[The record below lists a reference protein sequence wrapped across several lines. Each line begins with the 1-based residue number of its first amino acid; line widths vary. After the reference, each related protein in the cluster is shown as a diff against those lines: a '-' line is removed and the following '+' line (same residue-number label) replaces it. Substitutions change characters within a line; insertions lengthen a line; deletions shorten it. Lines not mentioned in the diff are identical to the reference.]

1 MKLKLFIIS
10 IIACHFLKAQDQKYI
25 DSVSN
30 LTKSKID
37 TVRFWSYS
45 ELAWILGYSEK
56 DKAID
61 YANKLI
67 LETQNTNYSKWL
79 AQGYNDLAILTYKS
93 GNLKQS
99 LDLNEKALAIR
110 QKLGN
115 KKDIASSLSKI
126 ANIKTE
132 NNEFA
137 EAIELQ
143 IQVLKLY
150 DELDI
155 KPYIAQTC
163 NNIGQIYNNLNNFK
177 MSNSYLKRAYEI
189 GKSIDD
195 PYGMSMTLSVWA
207 NNYSDMNK
215 LDSAIILYNEAKTIF
230 SEINDLRAY
239 ATVCNNLGRIYRKMK
254 NNDKGEEQYRE
265 AVNVSKEIGDSAGF
279 AFYQNNLANIIIDRG
294 DFFEAEKL
302 LENSL
307 EIAKK
312 ISNQE
317 VELSVIQSMVGLY
330 IQTKNPEKADFYFEK
345 YKSMKDTI
353 FSKETAVRFSEAQ
366 TKFEVEK
373 KDLELAKNKLQL
385 ESEKNKRLLSYGV
398 ILFVVVLLSISVWA
412 FIQKRKNSKVLEEKN
427 KQLNIANAEI
437 THQKEELHE
446 KQTEILDSI
455 RYAKRIQNALLT
467 SKSFLHENLKNHFI
481 LFKPKDIVSGDFYW
495 ATKYQNCIYFACC
508 DSTGHGVPGAFV
520 SLLNIGFLSE
530 AIKEK
535 GITEPGKIFD
545 YVRMRLIETI
555 SDENQKDGFDGIL
568 IKIQQGN
575 QTIEYTGANNNPLFI
590 KSGELIH
597 GSTNKM
603 PVGKGIKED
612 NFQTFS
618 IQLNTNDS
626 IYLFTDGYPDQFGGP
641 KGKKFK
647 YKQLEEMILN
657 NHSLDSNTQQETLDL
672 KLNDWKGNLEQ
683 VDDICVIGIKI

>member
-1 MKLKLFIIS
+1 MLS
-10 IIACHFLKAQDQKYI
+10 QDQRYV

-30 LTKSKID
+30 LTNSKID

-45 ELAWILGYSEK
+45 ELAWLLGYSEK

-67 LETQNTNYSKWL
+67 LEAERSNYPKWL

-99 LDLNEKALAIR
+99 LELNQKALVIR
-110 QKLGN
+110 KKLGD

-137 EAIELQ
+137 EALEIQ
-143 IQVLKLY
+143 IQALKIY
-150 DELDI
+150 EELDI

-215 LDSAIILYNEAKTIF
+215 LDSAIVLFNEAKTMF
-230 SEINDLRAY
+230 MAINDLRAY
-239 ATVCNNLGRIYRKMK
+239 STACNNLGRIYRKMK
-254 NNDKGEEQYRE
+254 NTEKGEEQYRE
-265 AVNVSKEIGDSAGF
+265 AVKVSKEIGDSAGF
-279 AFYQNNLANIIIDRG
+279 AFFQNNLANIIIDRG
-294 DFFEAEKL
+294 NFSEAEKL
-302 LENSL
+302 LYNSL

-345 YKSMKDTI
+345 FKSMKDTI
-353 FSKETAVRFSEAQ
+353 FSKETAIRFSEAQ

-385 ESEKNKRLLSYGV
+385 ESEKNKRLLSYGI
-398 ILFVVVLLSISVWA
+398 ILFVVVLLSISIWA
-412 FIQKRKNSKVLEEKN
+412 FIQKRKNSQILEENN

-437 THQKEELHE
+437 TNQKEELHE

-455 RYAKRIQNALLT
+455 HYAKRIQNALLT
-467 SKSFLHENLKNHFI
+467 SKTFLDENLKNHFI

-495 ATKYQNCIYFACC
+495 ATKYNNAIFFACC

-568 IKIQQGN
+568 IKVEQGSN
-575 QTIEYTGANNNPLFI
+575 RIEYTGANNNPLFI

-597 GSTNKM
+597 GNTNKM

-612 NFQTFS
+612 NFQTYS
-618 IQLNTNDS
+618 IELNTNDS

-647 YKQLEEMILN
+647 YKQLEELIYN
-657 NHSLDSNTQQETLDL
+657 NHSLNPNSQLEILEENLI
-672 KLNDWKGNLEQ
+672 NWKGNLEQ
-683 VDDICVIGIKI
+683 VDDVCVVGIKL